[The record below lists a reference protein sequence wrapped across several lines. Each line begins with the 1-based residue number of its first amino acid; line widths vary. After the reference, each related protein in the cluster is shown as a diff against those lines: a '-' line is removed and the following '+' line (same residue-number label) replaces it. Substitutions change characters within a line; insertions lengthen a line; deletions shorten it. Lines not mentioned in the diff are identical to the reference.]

1 MAFSSKTSTLQ
12 VPLVAPQYVPLPVK
26 SVSSDYYKSVGP
38 LPVLPGKSVP
48 VAAGYPGKS
57 VPVAPGYPGKSVDYD
72 LPTKSVGVP
81 VIVPEIYDAPY
92 DGAQYAAY
100 APHHDHEHYV
110 SLNTVLV
117 YLISCRFDGILKYF
131 ILR

>member
-1 MAFSSKTSTLQ
+1 MLQ
-12 VPLVAPQYVPLPVK
+12 APLVAPQYVPLPAK

-38 LPVLPGKSVP
+38 LSVLPGKSVP
-48 VAAGYPGKS
+48 VASAYPVKS
-57 VPVAPGYPGKSVDYD
+57 VPVTPGYPVKSVPLAPAYPGKSVDYD

-81 VIVPEIYDAPY
+81 VIIPDFYDAPY

-110 SLNTVLV
+110 
-117 YLISCRFDGILKYF
+117 RFQILKSW
-131 ILR
+131 